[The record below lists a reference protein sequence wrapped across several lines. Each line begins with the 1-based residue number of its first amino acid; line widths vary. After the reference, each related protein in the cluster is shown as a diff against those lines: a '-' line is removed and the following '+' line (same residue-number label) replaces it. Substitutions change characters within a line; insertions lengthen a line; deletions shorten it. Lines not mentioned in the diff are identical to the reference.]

1 MSLDTFDEGRIVSG
15 RVKWFDPIK
24 GFGFVVSDEQ
34 GPDILLHANVLRNFG
49 QNSVADG
56 TEVELLVQQTERGL
70 QALAIHALKL
80 GSTPQAT
87 GLADFAEID
96 PDVLAAAPLE
106 PARVKW
112 FDRIKG
118 FGFATVFGRC
128 EDVFVHIEVLRA
140 SGLAELAPGEAV
152 CIRAI
157 DGKRGKMA
165 TAILPWDAALTPET
179 AKARVVAF

>member
-1 MSLDTFDEGRIVSG
+1 MCLEALSEGRIVSG
-15 RVKWFDPIK
+15 RVKWFDPVK

-70 QALAIHALKL
+70 QAMAIHSLRIV
-80 GSTPQAT
+80 STPQNSS
-87 GLADFAEID
+87 LADFADVD
-96 PDVLAAAPLE
+96 PEVLANAPLE
-106 PARVKW
+106 PARIKW

-118 FGFATVFGRC
+118 FGFATVFGRS
-128 EDVFVHIEVLRA
+128 EDIFVHIEVLRS

-152 CIRAI
+152 CIRSI
-157 DGKRGKMA
+157 NGKRGKMA
-165 TAILPWDAALTPET
+165 TAILPWDAAQSPDTVT
-179 AKARVVAF
+179 ARVVSF